1 MKLHSPQF
9 QKKLRRGVKK
19 AIRDSRELTKEYR
32 QAKKFRKHVRVG
44 WVLRAIF
51 SFGLG
56 AGVMAIV
63 KATGHPI
70 TGLAAIALWSFASIF
85 VYAQS
90 LWTFLHTHFDI
101 LALRLLPVSDITI
114 FRWQLQKFF
123 PKAIWSLL
131 DLLIGFGALGLFL
144 NFSPVQW
151 LFLPLIIAFSWGTLL
166 SLVAIC
172 AIHVPRKVQQII
184 TAAIWIFGFLV
195 FFAVRI
201 DGKLVLN
208 LLDRFAPDFGL
219 LLPTGWPVLL
229 FQLLL
234 PGGSWTAILA
244 FLPVAILLASLK
256 NSFTRLQNDF
266 WFEEHLLP
274 IVPDIIPTPS
284 AQDSAPAGQ
293 TAAPTRNLGLTAIEA
308 IILSRQFLQSLPW
321 SERGWFEK
329 KLWTWFDSREKA
341 LAEFTFAKG
350 YEITVPWWKATRN
363 LAVAVTAAVILGPL
377 DPVLKNGIMGVGLF
391 ITVCQALAQILG
403 SGVAFRQMFCS
414 GVNIPIYAGYGL
426 GYRELSRLLLKYSA
440 IQLPLF
446 IPFITLCGVLTTW
459 LFQLPWQ
466 MGIILGFKVGVLM
479 SAGRFILIMFAFS
492 GGTNDGSK
500 FRLRTLVLI
509 AVMIGL
515 IIAFVGFGAAGL
527 FVPNTP
533 VAWALLILAVLA
545 AYALFRIYGWFYHAN
560 RFDLM
565 SLPRR

>member
-9 QKKLRRGVKK
+9 QRKLRRGVKK
-19 AIRDSRELTKEYR
+19 AIRGSRELTKEYR
-32 QAKKFRKHVRVG
+32 QAKKFRKHFRVG
-44 WVLRAIF
+44 WVLRAFF

-56 AGVMAIV
+56 AGTMAIV

-70 TGLAAIALWSFASIF
+70 SGLAAIALWSFALIF
-85 VYAQS
+85 IYAQS

-101 LALRLLPVSDITI
+101 LALRLLPVSDATI
-114 FRWQLQKFF
+114 LRWQLQKFF

-131 DLLIGFGALGLFL
+131 DLVMGFGALGLFL
-144 NFSPVQW
+144 NFSPGQW
-151 LFLPLIIAFSWGTLL
+151 LFLPLIIALSWGTLL
-166 SLVAIC
+166 SLVAVC
-172 AIHVPRKVQQII
+172 TIHVPRKVRQII

-208 LLDRFAPDFGL
+208 LLDQFAPDLSL

-234 PGGSWTAILA
+234 PGGSWTTILA
-244 FLPVAILLASLK
+244 LVPVAILVASLK
-256 NSFTRLQNDF
+256 NSFARLQNDF
-266 WFEEHLLP
+266 RFEEHLLP
-274 IVPDIIPTPS
+274 IVPDIIPATS

-293 TAAPTRNLGLTAIEA
+293 TAPPARNLGLTAIEA
-308 IILSRQFLQSLPW
+308 IILSRQFLEPLPW
-321 SERGWFEK
+321 SQRGWFEK
-329 KLWTWFDSREKA
+329 KLWNWFDSREKA
-341 LAEFTFAKG
+341 LAEFTFPKG

-363 LAVAVTAAVILGPL
+363 LAVAVAAAMILGPI
-377 DPVLKNGIMGVGLF
+377 DPTLKNWIMGLGLF

-446 IPFITLCGVLTTW
+446 IPFIALCGVLTAW

-466 MGIILGFKVGVLM
+466 MGMIIGFKAGALM

-527 FVPNTP
+527 FVPSAP
-533 VAWALLILAVLA
+533 AAWALLMLAVLT